1 MGIIITKQE
10 LVIIGC
16 GAGGGTAAQFARK
29 TNRQASI
36 TIYEKG
42 SYPQYSKC
50 ALPYVISGDIASP
63 DDLIEFSKTWFQKAN
78 MDLHLNTIIKDI
90 DVKKKVITGEY
101 SDGSVFEKSYTDL
114 IIATGSVPSIPPIK
128 NIMDKKTL
136 KKQIFNIRTLDDA
149 TAILHEI
156 KHVKHATVVGAGLIG
171 MEMADCLVEHK
182 IQVAVVEALDQICPM
197 LDADI
202 VSLLA
207 SSIKDYITIFT
218 NHFATEA
225 VFTNDTLKSL
235 IIEQRETK
243 KQQHIPTDL
252 LIIATGTTPETTIA
266 QKAGCKIG
274 KTGGICVNESSL
286 TSQPH
291 IYAVGDCTEYVDFVT
306 QKPVQV
312 GLGSIAVRQGIAAGV
327 NAAGGTYTLPK
338 GFLQTFTSTFFNQE
352 IAAVGPAFSTLKSS
366 EMVNGKYQGS
376 SLPEYFPG
384 GKPILMKIAVALES
398 GSILSAQAIGANA
411 AQRINTYAT
420 AMLAD
425 MRIDQLKKLETAYAP
440 PIAPTLD
447 TVTLVADI
455 ADMKRQR
462 KKK

>member
-1 MGIIITKQE
+1 
-10 LVIIGC
+10 
-16 GAGGGTAAQFARK
+16 
-29 TNRQASI
+29 
-36 TIYEKG
+36 
-42 SYPQYSKC
+42 
-50 ALPYVISGDIASP
+50 
-63 DDLIEFSKTWFQKAN
+63 
-78 MDLHLNTIIKDI
+78 
-90 DVKKKVITGEY
+90 
-101 SDGSVFEKSYTDL
+101 
-114 IIATGSVPSIPPIK
+114 
-128 NIMDKKTL
+128 MDKKTL